1 MIHRLTMGHL
11 SRDALERRQALV
23 ERPLNPVVVGR
34 LLADL
39 GGLDERGRPTLDGEP
54 VEEKDGALT
63 CRWWVGRYRNLI
75 AEEFA
80 LRLRQETGCVL
91 ADVNCCRVVEPGEI
105 QGLNRQAGAAA
116 REPAASRSGQQP

>member
-1 MIHRLTMGHL
+1 MTHRLTMGHL
-11 SRDALERRQALV
+11 SREAIERRQALV
-23 ERPLNPVVVGR
+23 ERPLDPVVVGR

-63 CRWWVGRYRNLI
+63 CRWWVAGYRNLV

-80 LRLRQETGCVL
+80 LRLQQETGCVL
-91 ADVNCCRVVEPGEI
+91 ADVKCCRVVEPGEV
-105 QGLNRQAGAAA
+105 QGLNRQAGGGG
-116 REPAASRSGQQP
+116 PGASG